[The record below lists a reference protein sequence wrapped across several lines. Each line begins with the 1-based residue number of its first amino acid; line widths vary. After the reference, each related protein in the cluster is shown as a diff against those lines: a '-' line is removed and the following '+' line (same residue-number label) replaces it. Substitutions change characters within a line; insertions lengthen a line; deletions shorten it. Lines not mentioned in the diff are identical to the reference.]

1 MINKTIFSLLLIS
14 LVFASNLVSAEFGYN
29 AQGGATLTTQNIN
42 YTIIQLND
50 TGFTAANATLAR
62 IGDCPTGQ
70 VVQNTTTSG
79 VICVPQSQGN
89 LSFNQSLTNSLYAN
103 IQCNYNQSTPVFSY
117 ITLNEPAWL
126 STYNATY
133 AANIAN
139 NSFNQSLT
147 DSLYR
152 FKNIQINAS
161 EVNKTTGTF
170 FLGELLDSILD
181 QIKTLL
187 NSLET
192 NKLNV
197 TDQRYNDTAYISN
210 VNLSLS
216 NRIDNVVSN
225 STFNQ
230 SLTDT
235 LYYSIINPN
244 GFINNTF
251 NATYDATTKQWNGNA
266 SMVYNHTV
274 VSNAYTDSVVSAN
287 NASWT
292 STYNA
297 TYAANIANNSFNQ
310 SLADSLYDLKNST
323 GWIRDG
329 TNVATI
335 NQGDKV
341 SVNSAPTNSTFS
353 IKNINDSTDWTM
365 ALYNDNGNQTFR
377 FSQTAAGD
385 AQMGLFN
392 STSGNNIWFGTKTN
406 SWILNNNFGI
416 GTNTPTSKLQLGG
429 ALDGISPASDGASFY
444 SNSSL
449 GRPFVFEQA
458 STTGLETLSVGHMS
472 SGSTSQPIFVVY
484 KGNGA
489 TDAFATEVFEI
500 KSDNKVKIT
509 GNANITSTLEVG
521 GQSKFRD
528 FIAMYLGSTLSGYI
542 GRASSVFTDGTNS
555 EVGIRSEGNL
565 LLGSQGVGSSQM
577 KLQSGLVNI
586 TNSNLDIAGNV
597 SAHNFKTQ
605 ANAPSSPAIG
615 DLWYETDTNI
625 LWFWDGTYWLS
636 EELFTSSIYGNQQSI
651 TVTSSWTGFT
661 FPGGVGGTQYNVYL
675 VDMFASPYVATTS
688 DATNYWDVKID
699 FLATDAS
706 SITSKTIDTKTI
718 TANNGKKFLEPINYF
733 MNMSDSP
740 SSLLYVITSATK
752 VNSPGA
758 LYGNA

>member
-1 MINKTIFSLLLIS
+1 MRISSNIVFLFLFVVILSSLS
-14 LVFASNLVSAEFGYN
+14 SAEFGYN
-29 AQGGATLTTQNIN
+29 AQTGSTLTIQNVN

-79 VICVPQSQGN
+79 VICVTQSQGN
-89 LSFNQSLTNSLYAN
+89 LSFNQTLANSLYAN
-103 IQCNYNQSTPVFSY
+103 IQWNYNQTIPANAYTDSQVNKTFNQSLTDLLYASIIWNYNQSAPVFSY
-117 ITLNEPAWL
+117 ITTNEPSWL

-133 AANIAN
+133 ANNIAN

-152 FKNIQINAS
+152 FKNTQINAS

-216 NRIDNVVSN
+216 NRIDSVVSN

-230 SLTDT
+230 SLTDA
-235 LYYSIINPN
+235 LYYSISNPN
-244 GFINNTF
+244 GFINNTY
-251 NATYDATTKQWNGNA
+251 NATYDATTSQWNGNA

-489 TDAFATEVFEI
+489 TDA
-500 KSDNKVKIT
+500 
-509 GNANITSTLEVG
+509 
-521 GQSKFRD
+521 
-528 FIAMYLGSTLSGYI
+528 
-542 GRASSVFTDGTNS
+542 
-555 EVGIRSEGNL
+555 
-565 LLGSQGVGSSQM
+565 
-577 KLQSGLVNI
+577 
-586 TNSNLDIAGNV
+586 LDR
-597 SAHNFKTQ
+597 
-605 ANAPSSPAIG
+605 
-615 DLWYETDTNI
+615 
-625 LWFWDGTYWLS
+625 
-636 EELFTSSIYGNQQSI
+636 
-651 TVTSSWTGFT
+651 
-661 FPGGVGGTQYNVYL
+661 
-675 VDMFASPYVATTS
+675 
-688 DATNYWDVKID
+688 
-699 FLATDAS
+699 
-706 SITSKTIDTKTI
+706 
-718 TANNGKKFLEPINYF
+718 
-733 MNMSDSP
+733 
-740 SSLLYVITSATK
+740 
-752 VNSPGA
+752 
-758 LYGNA
+758 

>member
-1 MINKTIFSLLLIS
+1 MRISSNIVFLFLFVVILSSLS
-14 LVFASNLVSAEFGYN
+14 SAEFGYN
-29 AQGGATLTTQNIN
+29 AQTGSTLTIQNVN

-103 IQCNYNQSTPVFSY
+103 IQWGYNQTIPANAY

-139 NSFNQSLT
+139 NSFNQSLA
-147 DSLYR
+147 DSFFK
-152 FKNIQINAS
+152 FKNTQINAS

-235 LYYSIINPN
+235 LYYSISNPN
-244 GFINNTF
+244 GFINNTY
-251 NATYDATTKQWNGNA
+251 NATYDATTSQWNGNA

-323 GWIRDG
+323 GWIRSG
-329 TNVATI
+329 ANV
-335 NQGDKV
+335 K
-341 SVNSAPTNSTFS
+341 
-353 IKNINDSTDWTM
+353 
-365 ALYNDNGNQTFR
+365 
-377 FSQTAAGD
+377 
-385 AQMGLFN
+385 
-392 STSGNNIWFGTKTN
+392 
-406 SWILNNNFGI
+406 
-416 GTNTPTSKLQLGG
+416 
-429 ALDGISPASDGASFY
+429 
-444 SNSSL
+444 
-449 GRPFVFEQA
+449 
-458 STTGLETLSVGHMS
+458 
-472 SGSTSQPIFVVY
+472 
-484 KGNGA
+484 
-489 TDAFATEVFEI
+489 
-500 KSDNKVKIT
+500 
-509 GNANITSTLEVG
+509 
-521 GQSKFRD
+521 
-528 FIAMYLGSTLSGYI
+528 
-542 GRASSVFTDGTNS
+542 
-555 EVGIRSEGNL
+555 
-565 LLGSQGVGSSQM
+565 
-577 KLQSGLVNI
+577 LVN
-586 TNSNLDIAGNV
+586 T
-597 SAHNFKTQ
+597 
-605 ANAPSSPAIG
+605 
-615 DLWYETDTNI
+615 
-625 LWFWDGTYWLS
+625 
-636 EELFTSSIYGNQQSI
+636 
-651 TVTSSWTGFT
+651 
-661 FPGGVGGTQYNVYL
+661 
-675 VDMFASPYVATTS
+675 
-688 DATNYWDVKID
+688 
-699 FLATDAS
+699 
-706 SITSKTIDTKTI
+706 
-718 TANNGKKFLEPINYF
+718 
-733 MNMSDSP
+733 
-740 SSLLYVITSATK
+740 
-752 VNSPGA
+752 
-758 LYGNA
+758 